1 MFLFLICHPDLC
13 HSMVTY
19 IKWDNQN
26 YLFESQNNETSTY
39 DWNKLRDILGLPHD
53 LCLNLRT
60 GWGELSLSLIVA
72 HGRWWQSM
80 CGPPSQVCAI
90 SLTATPGSP
99 WNKTLYSLC
108 DYAHVIFLFL
118 KNMLTCA
125 SYWLPAHTDCCT
137 LKRSC
142 ISALWCSSVND
153 STLCRSKLGVA
164 AR

>member
-1 MFLFLICHPDLC
+1 MFLFLICHPDVC

-60 GWGELSLSLIVA
+60 GWGELRLSLTVA

-108 DYAHVIFLFL
+108 DYARVIFLFFKKHAYMCIIVVTSKYRL
-118 KNMLTCA
+118 LYPEKIL
-125 SYWLPAHTDCCT
+125 Y
-137 LKRSC
+137 KRPMVQQC
-142 ISALWCSSVND
+142 Q
-153 STLCRSKLGVA
+153 R
-164 AR
+164 